1 LREEIEAIAG
11 GVGSE
16 SLGETIATISYQAR
30 IFGYE
35 CKSQRTNPTQ
45 YLNRRKLTQIQ

>member
-1 LREEIEAIAG
+1 LREEIEALAG

-16 SLGETIATISYQAR
+16 SLGKTIATLSYQVR

-35 CKSQRTNPTQ
+35 CRSQRINPTQ
-45 YLNRRKLTQIQ
+45 YLNRRKLMQIQ

>member
-1 LREEIEAIAG
+1 LREEIEALAG

-16 SLGETIATISYQAR
+16 SLGKTIATISNQAR

-35 CKSQRTNPTQ
+35 CKYQRINPTH
-45 YLNRRKLTQIQ
+45 I